1 VSGHHHIDLF
11 AVDHAPHET
20 LPARAPLP
28 RQAIAQ
34 PLPEQAGLAAACC
47 SSIDISSVSNFHDVD
62 DSVLMVYG
70 IDHSI
75 VALPQAIDG

>member
-1 VSGHHHIDLF
+1 MLT
-11 AVDHAPHET
+11 APARDHGTDFESAL

-28 RQAIAQ
+28 SQAIAQ

-47 SSIDISSVSNFHDVD
+47 SSLDISSVSNFHDVD

-75 VALPQAIDG
+75 VALPQAING